1 MRKFNVVI
9 VDDEDFHVKI
19 LRDSLSKYDSI
30 QITGEAETP
39 TTAKKVI
46 LAQRPDLL
54 FLDVE
59 LPGTTGLELLREMRD
74 QIDWSM
80 QVVFY
85 TSYEKYLLEALRSSA
100 FDYLLKPFDADDL
113 NVVMSRFFE
122 YAQSNRTS
130 LSFRSSL
137 SQLLPGDSTFMVATI
152 TGFQILHLEQ
162 IGFFTYVNERK
173 QWAVHLSDQSQQF
186 LRRHTNSKDILN
198 HSSSFVA
205 ISQNQIINISYLAMI
220 QGKQCKLYPPFDWA
234 NDLTISRAY
243 FSALQEKFSFI

>member
-39 TTAKKVI
+39 NSAKKVI

-59 LPGTTGLELLREMRD
+59 LPGMTGLELLREMRD
-74 QIDWSM
+74 QVDWSM

-85 TSYEKYLLEALRSSA
+85 TSYEKYLLDALRSSA
-100 FDYLLKPFDADDL
+100 FDYLLKPFEADDL

-122 YAQSNRTS
+122 YAQTDRTS
-130 LSFRSSL
+130 PSFRSSL
-137 SQLLPGDSTFMVATI
+137 TQLLPTESSFMVATI

-162 IGFFTYVNERK
+162 IGFFSYESERK
-173 QWAVHLSDQSQQF
+173 QWMIHLSDQSQLF
-186 LRRHTNSKDILN
+186 LKRHTNSKDILN
-198 HSSSFVA
+198 HSSSFIQ
-205 ISQNQIINISYLAMI
+205 ISQNQIINISYLAI
-220 QGKQCKLYPPFDWA
+220 IKGKQCMLYPPFDWA
-234 NDLTISRAY
+234 HDLTISRAY
-243 FSALQEKFSFI
+243 FSALQDKFSLI

>member
-19 LRDSLSKYDSI
+19 LRDTLAKYDSI
-30 QITGEAETP
+30 QITGEAGTP
-39 TTAKKVI
+39 NSARKVI

-74 QIDWSM
+74 QVDWSM

-113 NVVMSRFFE
+113 NVVMNRFFE
-122 YAQSNRTS
+122 HAQNNQTSQSFLNS
-130 LSFRSSL
+130 LSHMISK
-137 SQLLPGDSTFMVATI
+137 DSTFMVGTI

-162 IGFFTYVNERK
+162 IGFLGYVNERK

-186 LRRHTNSKDILN
+186 LKRHTNSKDILN
-198 HSSSFVA
+198 YSSSFVQ

-234 NDLTISRAY
+234 DDLTISRAY